1 MLILA
6 VETSCD
12 ETAIAI
18 LKFNKRGKFEVLAN
32 QISSQIKIHA
42 EWGGIVPNLAAREHS
57 KNLLP
62 VIKKTLKEA
71 NLELGNIDLF
81 AVTQGPGLIPAL
93 LLGTNVTK
101 TLAYFYQKP
110 LIGIHHIEGHIY
122 SNFIKKNKG
131 FLRKLGTTSLSKV
144 QGKTE
149 QHSEVYSRING
160 ARSARLARGLPR
172 RRSFDPPSFH
182 YGEARKEICQNCSSF
197 EFPILNLVISGGH
210 TQLILM
216 KNHLE
221 YEIIGE
227 TQDDAV
233 GEAFD
238 KVAKLLGF
246 EYPGG
251 PIISKEAND
260 AEELMKNKSADKKYL
275 DIKFPRP
282 MLNSGDL
289 NFSFS
294 GLKTAVLYF
303 YQNKL
308 KEETSLAKMKISDLS
323 KFRPSSAELERGEG
337 KTEQHKEVYS
347 GINGV
352 RSARLA
358 RGLPRR
364 RGFDKEIC
372 QICNFQMDV
381 WKKFISKAFQEAVV
395 DVLKNKTLKAIEIHQ
410 PKTVLLS
417 GGVSANSKILE
428 TLEDELKIKH
438 PKIAFHS
445 PEKSL
450 CGDNAVMIGIAG
462 IAHYLYSKDKKTFQN
477 NWKDLE
483 PDSGLKLK

>member
-1 MLILA
+1 MLLLSI
-6 VETSCD
+6 ETSCD

-18 LKFNKRGKFEVLAN
+18 LKFNKEGEFKVLAN

-62 VIKKTLKEA
+62 VIKKTLQEA
-71 NLELGNIDLF
+71 NFKLENIDLF

-93 LLGTNVTK
+93 LLGTNVAK
-101 TLAYFYQKP
+101 ALAYFYQKP
-110 LIGIHHIEGHIY
+110 LIGVHHIEGHIY
-122 SNFIKKNKG
+122 SNFIDNSKG
-131 FLRKLGTTSLSKV
+131 NLQK
-144 QGKTE
+144 
-149 QHSEVYSRING
+149 
-160 ARSARLARGLPR
+160 
-172 RRSFDPPSFH
+172 FD
-182 YGEARKEICQNCSSF
+182 
-197 EFPILNLVISGGH
+197 FPVLNLIISGGH

-221 YEIIGE
+221 YKIIGE
-227 TQDDAV
+227 TQDDAI

-246 EYPGG
+246 KYPGG
-251 PIISKEAND
+251 PIISREANL
-260 AEELMKNKSADKKYL
+260 AEELIKNDKIAKKYL

-323 KFRPSSAELERGEG
+323 KFRG
-337 KTEQHKEVYS
+337 KTEQHNEVYS
-347 GINGV
+347 GLNGV
-352 RSARLA
+352 RN
-358 RGLPRR
+358 G
-364 RGFDKEIC
+364 GFDKEIC
-372 QICNFQMDV
+372 QIYNFQMDV
-381 WKKFISKAFQEAVV
+381 WRKFISKAFQEAAV

-417 GGVSANSKILE
+417 GGVSANSKILK
-428 TLEDELKIKH
+428 TLENELKIKH
-438 PKIAFHS
+438 SEIVFNS

-450 CGDNAVMIGIAG
+450 CGDNAVMIGVAG
-462 IAHYLYSKDKKTFQN
+462 MARYLYSKNKKSFQN

-483 PDSGLKLK
+483 ASSGLKLRDLDKK

>member
-1 MLILA
+1 MLLFAI
-6 VETSCD
+6 ETSCD

-18 LKFNKRGKFEVLAN
+18 LKFNEKGGFEVLAN

-62 VIKKTLKEA
+62 VIKKTLQEA
-71 NLELGNIDLF
+71 NLKLEEIDLF

-93 LLGTNVTK
+93 LLGTNVAK
-101 TLAYFYQKP
+101 TLSYFYQKP

-122 SNFIKKNKG
+122 SNFINNNKG
-131 FLRKLGTTSLSKV
+131 SLRKLGTTSLSKV

-149 QHSEVYSRING
+149 QHSGVYLGINE
-160 ARSARLARGLPR
+160 ARSGG
-172 RRSFDPPSFH
+172 FD
-182 YGEARKEICQNCSSF
+182 EEICQNCSSF

-251 PIISKEAND
+251 PIVSQQANE
-260 AEELMKNKSADKKYL
+260 AEELIRNDLVDKKYL

-294 GLKTAVLYF
+294 GLKTSVLYF
-303 YQNKL
+303 YQKL
-308 KEETSLAKMKISDLS
+308 LKKNPTKL
-323 KFRPSSAELERGEG
+323 EL
-337 KTEQHKEVYS
+337 T
-347 GINGV
+347 
-352 RSARLA
+352 
-358 RGLPRR
+358 
-364 RGFDKEIC
+364 
-372 QICNFQMDV
+372 V
-381 WKKFISKAFQEAVV
+381 WKKFISKAFQDSVI

-417 GGVSANSKILE
+417 GGVSANSKIFE
-428 TLEDELKIKH
+428 TLKEELKNKY
-438 PKIAFHS
+438 PKIVFNS

-450 CGDNAVMIGIAG
+450 CGDNAVMIGVTG
-462 IAHYLYSKDKKTFQN
+462 IARYLYSKNKKSFQA

-483 PDSGLKLK
+483 ADSGLKLK

>member
-1 MLILA
+1 MLLLSI
-6 VETSCD
+6 ETSCD

-81 AVTQGPGLIPAL
+81 TVTQGPGLIPAL
-93 LLGTNVTK
+93 LLGTNVAK

-122 SNFIKKNKG
+122 SNFIDDNKG
-131 FLRKLGTTSLSKV
+131 NLKK
-144 QGKTE
+144 
-149 QHSEVYSRING
+149 
-160 ARSARLARGLPR
+160 
-172 RRSFDPPSFH
+172 FD
-182 YGEARKEICQNCSSF
+182 
-197 EFPILNLVISGGH
+197 FPVLNLVISGGH

-251 PIISKEAND
+251 PIISREANL
-260 AEELMKNKSADKKYL
+260 AEELIGNDKIDRKYL

-303 YQNKL
+303 YQKL
-308 KEETSLAKMKISDLS
+308 LEKNPS
-323 KFRPSSAELERGEG
+323 KSEL
-337 KTEQHKEVYS
+337 
-347 GINGV
+347 I
-352 RSARLA
+352 
-358 RGLPRR
+358 
-364 RGFDKEIC
+364 I
-372 QICNFQMDV
+372 
-381 WKKFISKAFQEAVV
+381 WKKFISKAFQDATV
-395 DVLKNKTLKAIEIHQ
+395 DVLKNKTLKAVKIHQ
-410 PKTVLLS
+410 PRTVLLS
-417 GGVSANSKILE
+417 GGVSANSKIFE
-428 TLEDELKIKH
+428 TLKKELESKY
-438 PKIAFHS
+438 PKIIFSS

-462 IAHYLYSKDKKTFQN
+462 IDRYLYSKNKKAFQD
-477 NWKDLE
+477 NWKNLE
-483 PDSGLKLK
+483 ANSGLKLKSYKCAK

>member
-1 MLILA
+1 MLIFSI
-6 VETSCD
+6 ETSCD

-18 LKFNKRGKFEVLAN
+18 LKFNEKGGFEVLAN

-62 VIKKTLKEA
+62 VIKKTLQEA
-71 NLELGNIDLF
+71 NLKLEEIDLF

-93 LLGTNVTK
+93 LLGTNVAK
-101 TLAYFYQKP
+101 TLSYFYQKP

-131 FLRKLGTTSLSKV
+131 NLK
-144 QGKTE
+144 Q
-149 QHSEVYSRING
+149 
-160 ARSARLARGLPR
+160 
-172 RRSFDPPSFH
+172 FD
-182 YGEARKEICQNCSSF
+182 
-197 EFPILNLVISGGH
+197 FPVLNLVISGGH

-238 KVAKLLGF
+238 KVAKMLDF

-251 PIISKEAND
+251 PIISNLANEAQD
-260 AEELMKNKSADKKYL
+260 LIEKSQIDSKFLK
-275 DIKFPRP
+275 IEFPRP
-282 MLNSGDL
+282 MINSDNL

-294 GLKTAVLYF
+294 GLKTSVLYF
-303 YQNKL
+303 YQKLL
-308 KEETSLAKMKISDLS
+308 KESPTKS
-323 KFRPSSAELERGEG
+323 EL
-337 KTEQHKEVYS
+337 
-347 GINGV
+347 I
-352 RSARLA
+352 L
-358 RGLPRR
+358 
-364 RGFDKEIC
+364 
-372 QICNFQMDV
+372 
-381 WKKFISKAFQEAVV
+381 WKKFIAKAFQDSVV

-417 GGVSANSKILE
+417 GGVSANNKILE
-428 TLEDELKIKH
+428 TLKEELKNKY
-438 PKIAFHS
+438 PKIVFNS

-450 CGDNAVMIGIAG
+450 CGDNAVMIGVAG
-462 IAHYLYSKDKKTFQN
+462 IARYLYPKSKKSFQV

-483 PDSGLKLK
+483 ADSGLKLK

>member
-1 MLILA
+1 MLIFSI
-6 VETSCD
+6 ETSCD

-18 LKFNKRGKFEVLAN
+18 LKFNKKGKFKVLAN

-57 KNLLP
+57 KNILP
-62 VIKKTLKEA
+62 VMKKTLKEA
-71 NLELGNIDLF
+71 GLKLEEIDLF

-93 LLGTNVTK
+93 LLGTNVAK
-101 TLAYFYQKP
+101 TLSYFYQKP
-110 LIGIHHIEGHIY
+110 LIGVHHIEGHIY
-122 SNFIKKNKG
+122 SNFIEKN
-131 FLRKLGTTSLSKV
+131 
-144 QGKTE
+144 QGNLQKF
-149 QHSEVYSRING
+149 N
-160 ARSARLARGLPR
+160 
-172 RRSFDPPSFH
+172 
-182 YGEARKEICQNCSSF
+182 
-197 EFPILNLVISGGH
+197 FPILNLVISGGH

-238 KVAKLLGF
+238 KVAKMLGF

-251 PIISKEAND
+251 PIISREANST
-260 AEELMKNKSADKKYL
+260 EELIKNDKIANKYL

-282 MLNSGDL
+282 MLNSGNL

-294 GLKTAVLYF
+294 GLKTSVLYF

-323 KFRPSSAELERGEG
+323 KFQG
-337 KTEQHKEVYS
+337 KTEQHNGVYS
-347 GINGV
+347 EISGV
-352 RSARLA
+352 SSE
-358 RGLPRR
+358 
-364 RGFDKEIC
+364 GFDKEIC
-372 QICNFQMDV
+372 QICNFQMAI
-381 WKKFISKAFQEAVV
+381 WKKFIAKAFQEAVV

-417 GGVSANSKILE
+417 GGVSANSKIFE
-428 TLEDELKIKH
+428 TLKGELENKYPEI
-438 PKIAFHS
+438 IFNS

-450 CGDNAVMIGIAG
+450 CGDNAVMIGVAG
-462 IAHYLYSKDKKTFQN
+462 IARYLYSKDKKTFQT
-477 NWKDLE
+477 NWKYLE
-483 PDSGLKLK
+483 ANSGLKLKSYKCIK